1 MARLLSGWGF
11 TRSLN
16 FNRKRE
22 AGRLKICLQVWDE
35 FKSDGIPLLS
45 WLLVTLELCSSEA
58 NLSGLFLSYFTVA
71 KRRYTIQ
78 MCSHKCVH
86 KTILLSKNY
95 TYFNLRGYGLFRKK
109 LSAPMGFV
117 STHSDWKL
125 TSKAGLSTCIIKDF
139 SENCIRL
146 LILHVVT
153 IKISNVSFRKS
164 RSMVKTLVIF
174 RIF

>member
-1 MARLLSGWGF
+1 MRLDCQILLKSPLPPLIYCLDPALNATSSLKKASNSANVARLLSGWGF

-78 MCSHKCVH
+78 MCSNKCVH

-117 STHSDWKL
+117 SIHSIESSLQKQD
-125 TSKAGLSTCIIKDF
+125 C
-139 SENCIRL
+139 L
-146 LILHVVT
+146 LA
-153 IKISNVSFRKS
+153 S
-164 RSMVKTLVIF
+164 
-174 RIF
+174 